1 MGTPSNREVV
11 DRFFKLLN
19 ARRFDELATIVTPD
33 MIYDTP
39 QSGERIRGLDNAR
52 AAMENYP
59 GLPTGDVKRVVGASD
74 QWVLTPSLTPLR
86 ITGTGDHY
94 TVEALETCP
103 NGEVWN
109 SVQIVEFRE
118 GKVCR
123 VTAYFAQPYPAPEW
137 RSKWVEKIPDQPG
150 PEAARR

>member
-1 MGTPSNREVV
+1 MAARSNREVL
-11 DRFFKLLN
+11 DKFYECLRKQSYENLEEI
-19 ARRFDELATIVTPD
+19 AQPD
-33 MIYDTP
+33 LVQEWP
-39 QSGERIRGLDNAR
+39 QSGERFRGLDNAR

-59 GLPTGDVKRVVGASD
+59 DLPTGDVKRVVGASD

-94 TVEALETCP
+94 TVEALETYP

-123 VTAYFAQPYPAPEW
+123 VTAYFAQPFPAPEW